1 MHCAAVGGI
10 FYHKGKN
17 QILSRKPQRTPY
29 REQKMCLIISLLTL
43 WFLLA
48 HLKSK
53 AILGYL
59 STARLAWDT
68 WEQRGLGYD
77 QLRATGG
84 VSTAICRCLVSKLRP
99 GTDKASNLQK
109 PNTMLCNTQIRGWKK
124 LHFFCMRGLFLG
136 SPSYI

>member
-1 MHCAAVGGI
+1 M
-10 FYHKGKN
+10 
-17 QILSRKPQRTPY
+17 
-29 REQKMCLIISLLTL
+29 
-43 WFLLA
+43 A

-68 WEQRGLGYD
+68 WGQRGLGYD

-99 GTDKASNLQK
+99 GTDMHQTYKN
-109 PNTMLCNTQIRGWKK
+109 QIQCCVIYK
-124 LHFFCMRGLFLG
+124 LEVGKN
-136 SPSYI
+136 YISSA